1 MLFSLRIHASMLD
14 YKQKSNLKETLIME
28 LQNFINRTTQDG
40 ILGVKITQNGEDIG
54 KRLWDEECRRNVYS
68 VSKSFTSAAVGIAIK
83 EGLLALEETLADAF
97 AEDMPEDQSHY
108 GAGGA
113 HAGKSGRI
121 SLTGNGERFAYH
133 VSGTGNTGADGGT
146 AAFVQGTGLG
156 ENVAGPSFHLPARD
170 KVRIQ

>member
-14 YKQKSNLKETLIME
+14 YKQKPNLKETLIME

-40 ILGVKITQNGEDIG
+40 ILGIKITQNGEDIG

-97 AEDMPEDQSHY
+97 AEDMPENP
-108 GAGGA
+108 GEF
-113 HAGKSGRI
+113 

-146 AAFVQGTGLG
+146 ASFVQGTGLG

-170 KVRIQ
+170 KIRIQ